1 MPPLDLDAIR
11 ALTPGCQDKLF
22 LNSAGA
28 SLMPSFAYTA
38 IQDYLSLEA
47 QWGGYMVEGME
58 QAAIQ
63 VFYEE
68 AAKMLNT
75 QPRNI
80 AWASSAT
87 DAYSK
92 ALSAIDFKAG
102 DVILTSD
109 DDYVSNYLQFINLKA
124 RYGVQIHRMAM
135 DGAVLDLEKVAEQ
148 MDRLK
153 PRLVALTHVPTNS
166 GLVQDV
172 AAVGRLC
179 KDRGLRYLVDA
190 CQSVG
195 QMQVDVQELHCDFL
209 SVTGRK
215 FMRCPRGT
223 GFLYVS
229 DKVLAEG
236 LHPITM
242 DGMGATWTKAESYTM
257 ADSAKRFEL
266 FEKPYALLV
275 AFGQVLRYTNGLGMA
290 NIESYNRQL
299 MHQLR
304 EGLGSIKGLTLY
316 DGGPTP
322 CNILTFRK
330 NGLDQKETKAKLDAA
345 SLLCGI
351 AHRQHAVIDLD
362 KKGVEWVVR
371 LSPHYFNTL
380 EEMGSVVEVVEGM

>member
-1 MPPLDLDAIR
+1 
-11 ALTPGCQDKLF
+11 
-22 LNSAGA
+22 
-28 SLMPSFAYTA
+28 MPSFAYTA

-109 DDYVSNYLQFINLKA
+109 DDYVSNYLQFINLKQ

-166 GLVQDV
+166 GLVQDL

-179 KDRGLRYLVDA
+179 KERGLRYLVDA

-195 QMQVDVQELHCDFL
+195 QMQVDVQSLHCDFL

-266 FEKPYALLV
+266 FEKPMALLV
-275 AFGQVLRYTNGLGMA
+275 AFGLVLRYTNELGMA
-290 NIESYNRQL
+290 NIETYNRQL

-304 EGLGSIKGLTLY
+304 EGLGALKGVTLF
-316 DGGPTP
+316 DGGPQP

-330 NGLDQKETKAKLDAA
+330 EGLDQKQTKAKLDAA
-345 SLLCGI
+345 GILCGI
-351 AHRQHAVIDLD
+351 AHRQNAVIDLD